1 MKINPARRKALK
13 VIAGAVPGLA
23 LPPAPAQQT
32 PVATS
37 MVRWRVPEASQGV
50 AVDATHFYGIG
61 NRVLVKH
68 RKDNGQRVAAWRS
81 PESGRIVH
89 LNSGYVDGGRLVLA
103 HSNYPHQPPVSSIE
117 YHDAQTLQPVE
128 SRALGA
134 RAGSLTWAV
143 RRAQSWWACFASYG
157 ASGSQAGSGR
167 ESTYLGQF
175 DEGWRMLRS
184 WRFPRRFIAS
194 WGSGSCSGGDWGD
207 DGLLYATGHD
217 APELHVM
224 RLPAQGD
231 VLDHVATIAVPFE
244 GQGWAWDRSA
254 RGERVIYGISRA
266 RREVIAARIPEVPAA
281 MRAR

>member
-1 MKINPARRKALK
+1 VNMDPARRNALR

-23 LPPAPAQQT
+23 LPPAQAQQAR
-32 PVATS
+32 VAIS
-37 MVRWRVPEASQGV
+37 MARWVVAEASQGV
-50 AVDATHFYGIG
+50 AVDAAHFYGIG

-81 PESGRIVH
+81 PESGRIIH
-89 LNSGYVDGGRLVLA
+89 LNSGYVEGGRLVLA
-103 HSNYPHQPPVSSIE
+103 HSNYPHRPPVSSIE
-117 YHDAQTLQPVE
+117 YHDARTLRPVE
-128 SRALGA
+128 SRLLGA
-134 RAGSLTWAV
+134 SEGSLTWVV
-143 RRAQSWWACFASYG
+143 RRAQSWWACFAFYG
-157 ASGSQAGSGR
+157 ASGAQAGRGQD
-167 ESTYLGQF
+167 STYLGQF
-175 DEGWRMLRS
+175 DERWRMLRS

-224 RLPAQGD
+224 RLPGQGD
-231 VLDHVATIAVPFE
+231 VLEHVTTIAVPFE

-254 RGERVIYGISRA
+254 GGERVIYGISRA
-266 RREVIAARIPEVPAA
+266 RKEVIAARIPGVSAG